1 MKDISPSFCVHP
13 WVNLMVNTTGY
24 YNFCCI
30 AADNILRDEQN
41 NIVAASNT
49 APNQAWNCKSIR
61 NARKAMIDGEKL
73 SICKTC
79 WLQEDIGKESYR
91 QKHNKEWII
100 DRLGEKEVD
109 RRVQETIDNDYFL
122 STTPDYLD
130 LRLGSICN
138 LKCRMCNIWNSNQI
152 EKEHHVLKQNNLY
165 ADLWTRHWDSP
176 INSPMQNNDW
186 VEAEEL
192 WDNLKNYIPN
202 LKKVYFTGG
211 EPTLI
216 DANYQFLAEIIKH
229 NLQDKIAIM
238 FNTNCTNIQ
247 QRWLDVISKFENVQI
262 NASIDGTGKVNDYIR
277 SRSNWYSVDKNF
289 QKIASLLNVNVDM
302 SPVIQIYNVLHI
314 GNILEYAEE
323 TSKLVGKNIDVDF
336 LLADQPA
343 YLHILNLSDEVRDLA
358 FMKLQKWEHSWLYD
372 NSEVTKNSIDSY
384 LTLLESKR
392 LDNWE
397 QNMKDFWNIT
407 DIYDKTRKQSFQQ
420 CIPELYEKL
429 YAEK

>member
-13 WVNLMVNTTGY
+13 WVNLMVNTTSY

-41 NIVAASNT
+41 NIIAVSNT
-49 APNQAWNCKSIR
+49 TPDQAWNCKSIR
-61 NARKAMIDGEKL
+61 NARKAMVDGEKL

-91 QKHNKEWII
+91 QKHNKEWTQ
-100 DRLGEKEVD
+100 RLGEEEIN

-152 EKEHHVLKQNNLY
+152 EKEHHVLKQNNSY
-165 ADLWTRHWDSP
+165 TDLWTRHWNSP
-176 INSPMQNNDW
+176 INIPTQNNDW
-186 VEAEEL
+186 VEADEL
-192 WDNLKNYIPN
+192 WDNLSKYIPD

-216 DANYQFLAEIIKH
+216 DANYQFLAEIIKY
-229 NLQDKIAIM
+229 NLQDKIDIM

-247 QRWLDVISKFENVQI
+247 QRWLDVISKFKNVQI

-289 QKIASLLNVNVDM
+289 LKIASLPNVNVDM

-323 TSKLVGKNIDVDF
+323 SSKIVGRIIDVDF

-343 YLHILNLSDEVRDLA
+343 YMHMLNLSDKVRDLA
-358 FMKLQKWEHSWLYD
+358 YIKLSKWQGSWLYD
-372 NSEVTKNSIDSY
+372 RSLVTKNSIDSY

>member
-1 MKDISPSFCVHP
+1 MKNISSSFCVHP
-13 WVNLMVNTTGY
+13 WVNLMVNTTST

-30 AADNILRDEQN
+30 THQNNLKDDTGNILTAN
-41 NIVAASNT
+41 KNT
-49 APNQAWNCKSIR
+49 PHEAWNSKTIR
-61 NARKAMIDGEKL
+61 DARKAMVDGEKL

-91 QKHNKEWII
+91 QKHNNEWKQ
-100 DRLGEKEVD
+100 RLGEREIN

-152 EKEHHVLKQNNLY
+152 EKEHHELRYNNQY
-165 ADLWTRHWDSP
+165 ADIWSRHRNNP
-176 INSPMQNNDW
+176 INEPIQNNDW
-186 VEAEEL
+186 VTAEEL
-192 WDNLKNYIPN
+192 WSNLKNYIPN

-216 DANYQFLAEIIKH
+216 DANYQFMAEIIKH
-229 NLQDKIAIM
+229 NLQDKIDIM
-238 FNTNCTNIQ
+238 FNTNCTNTQ
-247 QRWLDVISKFENVQI
+247 QRWLDVISQFKNVQI

-277 SRSNWYSVDKNF
+277 SRSHWDSIDKNF
-289 QKIASLLNVNVDM
+289 QKIAFLPNVNADM
-302 SPVIQIYNVLHI
+302 SPVIQIYNILHI
-314 GNILEYAEE
+314 ENIIEYAEE
-323 TSKLVGKNIDVDF
+323 TSKSVGRIIDVDF

-343 YLHILNLSDEVRDLA
+343 YLHILNLSDEVRDHA
-358 FMKLQKWEHSWLYD
+358 YIKLSRWLGSWLYD
-372 NSEVTKNSIDSY
+372 RSPTTKNSIDSY

-397 QNMKDFWNIT
+397 QNMKDFWNMTEIL
-407 DIYDKTRKQSFQQ
+407 DKTRRESFRNS
-420 CIPELYEKL
+420 IPELYEKL

>member
-13 WVNLMVNTTGY
+13 WVNLMVNTSST

-30 AADNILRDEQN
+30 TQQN
-41 NIVAASNT
+41 VLKDDTGNT
-49 APNQAWNCKSIR
+49 LTAKKNTPHEAWNSKTIR
-61 NARKAMIDGEKL
+61 DVRKAMVNGEQL
-73 SICKTC
+73 PICRTC
-79 WLQEDIGKESYR
+79 WLQESIGKESYR
-91 QKHNKEWII
+91 QKHNNEWTQ
-100 DRLGEKEVD
+100 RLGEGEIN

-152 EKEHHVLKQNNLY
+152 EKEHHVLKQNNSY
-165 ADLWTRHWDSP
+165 TDLWTRHWNSP
-176 INSPMQNNDW
+176 INIPTQNNDW
-186 VEAEEL
+186 VEADEL
-192 WDNLKNYIPN
+192 WDNLSKYIPD

-216 DANYQFLAEIIKH
+216 DANYQFLAEIIKY
-229 NLQDKIAIM
+229 NLQDKIDIM

-247 QRWLDVISKFENVQI
+247 QRWLDVISKFKNVQI

-289 QKIASLLNVNVDM
+289 LKIASLPNVNVDM

-323 TSKLVGKNIDVDF
+323 SSKIVGRIIDVDF

-343 YLHILNLSDEVRDLA
+343 YMHMLNLSDKVRDLA
-358 FMKLQKWEHSWLYD
+358 YIKLSKWQGSWLYD
-372 NSEVTKNSIDSY
+372 RSLVTKNSIDSY